1 MIFKFVSMPLQSDT
15 FDIKCIGRGADDE
28 VISFDVYDERY
39 TVIDLF
45 GEDVGLINVGDLF
58 FLEHSNPMI
67 NGSWGFVREIEKK
80 KDNSVVNVTLGFH
93 LSGLDFFNIVRD
105 SNYKPL
111 SETYVEYFNIFD
123 RASYYDSYSLFKVD
137 SFAQA
142 TGNVEDLDLNIGD
155 VKTIGEYEKI
165 LVRNFG
171 LIVDNPYVTPTL
183 YSLPYRYFTFNI
195 IKKTH
200 NIPTINLDGLIDYEI
215 IISPAKTAFR
225 IVAYVDAY
233 SNKWF
238 IPLGTYGLDKN
249 FNFVWYWYV
258 EYTYEEYITEIKDIY
273 LPADYGVFKYE
284 GDVLGYELTEA
295 QRIEVAKSIEAL
307 VNQSQDSDNIT
318 IIFDLN
324 NYIYKNAIL
333 TQSNMFNNLGNKV
346 NILHNGIVYDT
357 RIKEISIKS
366 NICTISFGLT
376 NVKLFDRLKGAK

>member
-15 FDIKCIGRGADDE
+15 FDIKCIGRSADDE

-58 FLEHSNPMI
+58 FLEHSNIML

-80 KDNSVVNVTLGFH
+80 KDNSIVNVTLGFH

-105 SNYKPL
+105 SDYRTL
-111 SETYVEYFNIFD
+111 SETYIGYFNIFD
-123 RASYYDSYSLFKVD
+123 TVSYYDSYSLFQVG

-215 IISPAKTAFR
+215 IIGPAKTAFR
-225 IVAYVDAY
+225 IVAYVDVY

-238 IPLGTYGLDKN
+238 ITLGTYGLDKN

-258 EYTYEEYITEIKDIY
+258 ESTYEEYITEIKDIY
-273 LPADYGVFKYE
+273 LPADYGVFEYE
-284 GDVLGYELTEA
+284 GDLLGYELTEA
-295 QRIEVAKSIEAL
+295 QRTEVAKSIEAL

-318 IIFDLN
+318 ITFDLN

-366 NICTISFGLT
+366 NICTISFGLA

>member
-58 FLEHSNPMI
+58 FLEHSNTML

-80 KDNSVVNVTLGFH
+80 KDNSIVNVTLGFH

-105 SNYKPL
+105 SNNETL
-111 SETYVEYFNIFD
+111 SETYPFYFNIFD
-123 RASYYDSYSLFKVD
+123 EVEYYDSYSLFKVG

-142 TGNVEDLDLNIGD
+142 TGNVEDLDLNVGEI
-155 VKTIGEYEKI
+155 KTIGEYEKI

-171 LIVDNPYVTPTL
+171 LIVDNPYVKPTL

-225 IVAYVDAY
+225 IVAYVEAY
-233 SNKWF
+233 PNKWF
-238 IPLGTYGLDKN
+238 ITLGTYGLDKN
-249 FNFVWYWYV
+249 FNFVWYWYR
-258 EYTYEEYITEIKDIY
+258 EQTYEEYITEIKDIY
-273 LPADYGVFKYE
+273 FPADYGVFIYE
-284 GDVLGYELTEA
+284 GDLSGYELTEA
-295 QRIEVAKSIEAL
+295 QRTEVAKSIEAL

-318 IIFDLN
+318 ITFDLN